1 MIISKPSQRFLKT
14 SWCVTR
20 SCNEWFINRFNFI
33 SQLIKFHTFV
43 ESVINNE
50 LLIMSVL
57 RPNADSSYEL
67 TEENLRKL
75 ARRNQRPLKCKF
87 CFRNFKYRQVI
98 VHHLQKEHSELIRK
112 ILKFKID
119 QGKKSKAHSKIQQSE
134 NVEKFDENLNR
145 RKTEKTHIMK
155 ISQKISN
162 RRASVIKEN
171 PNHSID

>member
-1 MIISKPSQRFLKT
+1 
-14 SWCVTR
+14 
-20 SCNEWFINRFNFI
+20 
-33 SQLIKFHTFV
+33 
-43 ESVINNE
+43 
-50 LLIMSVL
+50 MSVL

-119 QGKKSKAHSKIQQSE
+119 QSKKFKAYPKMQQGGNVGKS
-134 NVEKFDENLNR
+134 DEIVIK
-145 RKTEKTHIMK
+145 RKTEKIH
-155 ISQKISN
+155 

-171 PNHSID
+171 PNHSIDQ